1 MAILKGIIDLEGT
14 LGDITVYTV
23 NGKRVVRQKGGA
35 DKKKIL
41 RGKNYVRTR
50 ENMSEFGG
58 AVAAAK
64 VLRQSILSIA
74 RGFID
79 SNFTGRLQGKYR
91 DMISAADGLRGQRIF
106 RPLEH
111 TEALLAIPFNPKL
124 HLDSILRQKP
134 VITVNAARTAATLSL
149 PGFNPATD
157 VFREP
162 GATHV
167 ELIYIAV
174 LQPGFEYDVHSK
186 TYKRMDEL
194 HQHYMQTVSSA
205 LIPLTADELSDISL
219 PAPAF
224 NMPALH
230 KDSAL
235 VSILGIRYHQQI
247 GFKTYPLETG
257 RVMGFVGCQ

>member
-23 NGKRVVRQKGGA
+23 NGKRIVRQKGGV
-35 DKKKIL
+35 DKKKIM

-79 SNFTGRLQGKYR
+79 SNFTGRQQGKYR
-91 DMISAADGLRGQRIF
+91 DMISTAQGLRGQRIF

-111 TEALLAIPFNPKL
+111 SEALLAIPFNPKL
-124 HLDSILRQKP
+124 HLDSILRLRP
-134 VITVNAARTAATLSL
+134 VITANAGRTAATLSL
-149 PGFNPATD
+149 PGFNPKTD

-167 ELIYIAV
+167 ELIYIV
-174 LQPGFEYDVHSK
+174 VIQPGFAYDVHSK
-186 TYKRMDEL
+186 CYKRMDEL
-194 HQHYMQTVSSA
+194 SQHYMQTISSG
-205 LIPLTADELSDISL
+205 LIPLTTDEASDISL

-224 NMPALH
+224 NIPALH

-235 VSILGIRYHQQI
+235 ISILGVRYHQQI

-257 RVMGFVGCQ
+257 RVMGIVGCQ